1 MEVDVRRALRGAGA
15 LRRRP
20 TCNHRPRALA
30 LTGYGGDN
38 RTVAVVPY
46 RFDPRDTAEAL
57 FGAELRARREMAR
70 LSLRRLAPMVL
81 ASHDL
86 LARIEKAQRRP
97 QPDLVDRLDNVLEA
111 NGVLRRLAAPFTD
124 GVLVPRVVVLD
135 PDAAV
140 PVLRALIAR
149 VRAADH
155 TMATAHLDDLAAHAR
170 AAQQLASRLDSAR
183 QRALGRLIA
192 EAHQLSGWMLFDRG
206 SVALA
211 EKAFAA
217 SRLAAEQAG
226 ALDLLAFIGG
236 PNAAFVST
244 WSGEPDRGAERAYG
258 ALSWARR
265 SGNRRLSAFV
275 LTMSARAHAR
285 LGESELCTQ
294 MLTEAESELSRH
306 RPDQPDP
313 PWLEVFDA
321 AALAGHRG
329 SCLLDLGHHGH
340 AIDAL
345 QEQASAGSA
354 ERFVRNRTIW
364 FLEQA
369 DAQLRLGQHEAAALT
384 VDDAI
389 TRLGSGAV
397 SPRVRRMFCA
407 IELVLCACGDPAV
420 TPVADRLLEFNA
432 VNA

>member
-1 MEVDVRRALRGAGA
+1 M
-15 LRRRP
+15 
-20 TCNHRPRALA
+20 
-30 LTGYGGDN
+30 
-38 RTVAVVPY
+38 PY
-46 RFDPRDTAEAL
+46 RFDPRDTAEAV
-57 FGAELRARREMAR
+57 FGAELRVRREQSG
-70 LSLRRLAPMVL
+70 LSLRQLAPLVL
-81 ASHDL
+81 VSHDL
-86 LARIEKAQRRP
+86 LARIERAQRRP
-97 QPDLVDRLDNVLEA
+97 RRDLVDRLDDVLDA

-124 GVLVPRVVVLD
+124 GLLLAQVVVLD
-135 PDAAV
+135 PDTAA
-140 PVLRALIAR
+140 PALRALIAR

-155 TMATAHLDDLAAHAR
+155 TMAAAHLEDLGAHAR
-170 AAQQLASRLDSAR
+170 AAQQIASRLDFAR
-183 QRALGRLIA
+183 QRVLGRLIA

-206 SVALA
+206 SVGLA

-217 SRLAAEQAG
+217 SRLAAEKAG

-244 WSGEPDRGAERAYG
+244 WSGEPERGAERAYG

-285 LGESELCTQ
+285 LGESGLCTQ

-313 PWLEVFDA
+313 AWLEVFDA

-345 QEQASAGSA
+345 QEHASASDA
-354 ERFVRNRTIW
+354 ERFIRNRTIW
-364 FLEQA
+364 LLEQA
-369 DAQLRLGQHEAAALT
+369 DAQLRLGEHEAAAHT
-384 VDDAI
+384 VDDAM
-389 TRLGSGAV
+389 TRLGRGAV
-397 SPRVRRMFCA
+397 SPRVRRMFRA
-407 IELVLCACGDPAV
+407 IELVLRACGDPAV
-420 TPVADRLLEFNA
+420 SPVADRLREFNA